1 MAVTLRAIYYTRGSE
16 SNEGRWESRR
26 DMTEVFVEVGIIW
39 MVKIYENTNV

>member
-1 MAVTLRAIYYTRGSE
+1 MAVTLRAIYYTHGSE

-26 DMTEVFVEVGIIW
+26 DMTEVFVEAGIVW